1 MDFKLQ
7 SKFKPTGDQ
16 PQAIDKLV
24 RGLKSGYQHQTLL
37 GVTGS
42 GKTFSVACVIEQ
54 IQKPT
59 LVISH
64 NKTLA
69 AQLAAEFKEFFPGNA
84 VHYFVSYY
92 DYYLPESYKP
102 QSDTYI
108 EKETEVNEEID
119 RLRHAST
126 NALLTRKDVLIVA
139 SVSCIYGL
147 GSPSDY
153 QNMRISLTV
162 GQKIKRDKLLRQLTD
177 LQYQR
182 NDYDFYRGN
191 FRVKGD
197 VLDVFPIEEK
207 NEITRVEFNGDVIEK
222 LSVIDLFGH
231 NQDTRYKLQDTKKLQ
246 TSNFKPQTIE
256 IFPAKHFVTPEERL
270 KQSIEN
276 IQEEMKEQV
285 KKFKKEGRLIEAQRI
300 EERTK
305 YDLEMIQQTG
315 YCNGI
320 ENYSRYLTNRNPGEP
335 PATLLEYFP
344 DDFLLFI
351 DESHMTIPQL
361 NAMHNGDRARK
372 QTLVD
377 FGFRLPSA
385 LDNRPLKFKEF
396 EEHINQAIYVSATP
410 GPYEYR
416 VSGVKTTK
424 VKVGVLEKE
433 VVDYEDLRAK
443 IEERSSAVAQQVIR
457 PTGLLEPQVFVRKTQ
472 NQIADLIKEINQTV
486 KNGQRVLV
494 TTLTKRLAEDLTEH
508 LQEQN
513 IKVQY
518 LHSEVHTLDRLEI
531 IRDLRLGK
539 YDVLVGIN
547 LLREGLDLPEVS
559 LVAILD
565 ADKEGFLRS
574 ETSLIQTMGR
584 ASRHLE
590 GRVIMYAD
598 NLTGSMKRAMAEV
611 NRRRTI
617 QEEYNRRHDIVP
629 TSIIKE
635 VRDENVRFKTEERRL
650 KNEDLKSVPK
660 SELQHI
666 IEDLENQMKLAAEN
680 LEFERAAEL
689 RDQIKTLK
697 NGLSRRK

>member
-1 MDFKLQ
+1 MEKFKLV

-16 PQAIDKLV
+16 PQAINKLV
-24 RGLKSGYQHQTLL
+24 RGLKSGYKHQTLL

-42 GKTFSVACVIEQ
+42 GKTFSMANVIEQ

-69 AQLAAEFKEFFPGNA
+69 AQLASEFKEFFQENA

-92 DYYLPESYKP
+92 DYYQPEAYMP
-102 QSDTYI
+102 GSDTYI
-108 EKETEVNEEID
+108 EKETDVNEEID

-126 NALLTRKDVLIVA
+126 NALLTRKDVIIVA

-147 GSPSDY
+147 GSPADY
-153 QNMRISLTV
+153 RDMRI
-162 GQKIKRDKLLRQLTD
+162 KIEAGKKYQRDKLFRHLSD
-177 LQYQR
+177 LQYKR

-191 FRVKGD
+191 FRVKGE
-197 VLDVFPIEEK
+197 VLDIFPIEEK
-207 NEITRVEFNGDVIEK
+207 DEIVRIVFNGDVVEKIEK
-222 LSVIDLFGH
+222 IYPFDGMAKNKDL
-231 NQDTRYKLQDTKKLQ
+231 KLKTV
-246 TSNFKPQTIE
+246 E
-256 IFPAKHFVTPEERL
+256 VFPAKHFVTPEDRL
-270 KQSIEN
+270 KKSMKDIEK
-276 IQEEMKEQV
+276 EMEAQV
-285 KKFKKEGRLIEAQRI
+285 KKFEKEKKLIEAQRI
-300 EERTK
+300 KERTK
-305 YDLEMIQQTG
+305 FDLEMIENTG

-320 ENYSRYLTNRNPGEP
+320 ENYSRYLTNRQPGDQ
-335 PATLLEYFP
+335 PATLIDYYP

-351 DESHMTIPQL
+351 DESHMTVPQI
-361 NAMHNGDRARK
+361 NGMYNGDRARK

-385 LDNRPLKFKEF
+385 LDNRPLKFAEF
-396 EEHINQAIYVSATP
+396 EEHTNQAIYVSATP
-410 GPYEYR
+410 GHYEYR
-416 VSGVKTTK
+416 VSGVKTNK
-424 VKVGVLEKE
+424 VRVGVLEKDM
-433 VVDYEDLRAK
+433 VDPEDLRSK

-457 PTGLLEPQVFVRKTQ
+457 PTGLLEPMVEIKKTI
-472 NQIADLIKEINQTV
+472 NQIQDLIKEIAQTV
-486 KNGQRVLV
+486 KKKQRVLI

-518 LHSEVHTLDRLEI
+518 LHSEINTLERIEI

-584 ASRHLE
+584 TSRHSE

-598 NLTGSMKRAMAEV
+598 FITGSMKRAIAEV
-611 NRRRTI
+611 NRRRKI
-617 QEEYNRRHDIVP
+617 QEEYNLCHNIIPVSIV
-629 TSIIKE
+629 KE
-635 VRDENVRFKTEERRL
+635 VRVENVRFKAENLRSKIKDL
-650 KNEDLKSVPK
+650 KNIPK
-660 SELQHI
+660 DEFKHI

-680 LEFERAAEL
+680 LDFEEAAEL
-689 RDQIKTLK
+689 RDRIKVIRSK
-697 NGLSRRK
+697 V